1 MARYNE
7 ILAGRYNRLLQKLFQ
22 MKGGPPASQLAGD
35 IQVNFNLFT
44 GVENRYLEGWKRFAI
59 PLTLGAMV
67 AADNSLRLRN
77 PVGSNVIAVVELI
90 MGVDLQAGVIDYGP
104 YTTDYAT
111 GQATLIVNLDSRQG
125 LTSGSTLI
133 ASSAQPGV
141 QGVGQFMFQFRS
153 LATVTIPLIQTDS
166 QEIPVLPG
174 TGIQWRSVT
183 QNTANGINFVWRE
196 RALEESERT

>member
-7 ILAGRYNRLLQKLFQ
+7 ILAGRYNRFLQKLLQ
-22 MKGGPPASQLAGD
+22 MKGGPPAAQLSGD
-35 IQVNFNLFT
+35 IQTSLPLFS

-59 PLTLGAMV
+59 PFSLGAMV

-77 PVGSNVIAVVELI
+77 PVGSNVVAVVEMI
-90 MGVDLQAGVIDYGP
+90 TPFDLQSGAIDYGP

-125 LTSGSTLI
+125 VTSGSTLI
-133 ASSAQPGV
+133 ASSAQPGI
-141 QGVGQFMFQFRS
+141 QGVGQFLFLFRT
-153 LATVTIPLIQTDS
+153 LATVTFQLVDAENL
-166 QEIPVLPG
+166 EIPVLPG